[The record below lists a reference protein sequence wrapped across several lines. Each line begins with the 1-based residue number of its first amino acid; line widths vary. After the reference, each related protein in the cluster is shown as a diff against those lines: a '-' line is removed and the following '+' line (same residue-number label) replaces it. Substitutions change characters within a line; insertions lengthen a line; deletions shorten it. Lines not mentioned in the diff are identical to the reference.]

1 MHHSSSIM
9 FSSLFTK
16 SVQCPKSRNIT
27 FFVTIKSL
35 PHSYQYTLFP
45 LGCHPQH
52 FITRRFYQLFYSN
65 THPNVCYFIQVKMSM
80 TSLTNL
86 TTTVVFMPHI
96 HFFFNLLILRLF
108 LNHTCLF
115 NILSQLSTIN
125 NHPFPVSVSASA

>member
-9 FSSLFTK
+9 FSSFFTK
-16 SVQCPKSRNIT
+16 SVQYPKSRNIT
-27 FFVTIKSL
+27 FFVTVKSL

-65 THPNVCYFIQVKMSM
+65 THPNVCHFIQVKMSI

-86 TTTVVFMPHI
+86 TTTVVFMSHI